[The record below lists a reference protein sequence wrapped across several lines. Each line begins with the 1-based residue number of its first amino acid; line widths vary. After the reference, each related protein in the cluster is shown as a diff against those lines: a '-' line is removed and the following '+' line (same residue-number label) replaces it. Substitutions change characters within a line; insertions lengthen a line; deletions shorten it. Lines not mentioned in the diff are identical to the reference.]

1 MTQSNKE
8 IVLEVLKRAFIDRD
22 PTVVNQYFAP
32 NYKQHNPVIPD
43 GPSAI
48 AEMIPTLT
56 ALTYEP
62 GMAVADGDLV
72 MVHGRY
78 TGWGPKPMVAVD
90 IFRVEDGKVV
100 EHWDVLQEEVPL
112 GVGEAA
118 VVVRMPLGDAV
129 LGQCDQLIVFRR
141 TEDDERREDR
151 LEYVAVAPEHEPGEL
166 GQVVRDEVDLSLVLE
181 PGPVEGLRA
190 VPQSDDFGRREDVD
204 AAQIDVGVA

>member
-1 MTQSNKE
+1 MTKSNKE
-8 IVLEVLKRAFIDRD
+8 IVLEVLKRSFIDRD
-22 PTVVNQYFAP
+22 PTVVEQYFGA

-62 GMAVADGDLV
+62 GMAVAEGDLV

-100 EHWDVLQEEVPL
+100 EHWDVMQEEIL
-112 GVGEAA
+112 ATNTASGNG
-118 VVVRMPLGDAV
+118 M
-129 LGQCDQLIVFRR
+129 F
-141 TEDDERREDR
+141 TKT
-151 LEYVAVAPEHEPGEL
+151 
-166 GQVVRDEVDLSLVLE
+166 
-181 PGPVEGLRA
+181 
-190 VPQSDDFGRREDVD
+190 
-204 AAQIDVGVA
+204 